1 MQQIAKTGK
10 ILIMHCENAPITDQL
25 GKKAHQM
32 GARKLSEFVA
42 TRPVFTE
49 VEAIERACIFAKETG
64 CRIHIVHVSS
74 PEGAQAVANAR
85 KNGVDVSC
93 ETCNHYLYFDT
104 SELDEIGNIA
114 KCTPPIRDK
123 ENQNGLWKKVFDGS
137 INFIVSD
144 HSPAPLS
151 LKQTDDAFT
160 AWGGIGS
167 VQNDVDVFFD
177 EAVQKRGM
185 SLTQFVALNSR
196 NSAERFDLKGKGSIR
211 LGYDADLAFIK
222 PNAPYVLKA
231 EDLEYRNKFSPYV
244 GRTIGCQVVRTLL
257 RGEEIYSKENGVT
270 KDFKGKFILH
280 KAEN

>member
-1 MQQIAKTGK
+1 MYKRQ
-10 ILIMHCENAPITDQL
+10 
-25 GKKAHQM
+25 
-32 GARKLSEFVA
+32 
-42 TRPVFTE
+42 
-49 VEAIERACIFAKETG
+49 
-64 CRIHIVHVSS
+64 
-74 PEGAQAVANAR
+74 
-85 KNGVDVSC
+85 
-93 ETCNHYLYFDT
+93 
-104 SELDEIGNIA
+104 
-114 KCTPPIRDK
+114 
-123 ENQNGLWKKVFDGS
+123 GLWEKVFDGS

-185 SLTQFVALNSR
+185 SLTQFVALNSS
-196 NSAERFDLKGKGSIR
+196 NSAKRFDLKGKGSIR

-231 EDLEYRNKFSPYV
+231 KDLEYRNKFSPYV

-257 RGEEIYSKENGVT
+257 RGEEIYSKENGVCE
-270 KDFKGKFILH
+270 DFKGKFILH
-280 KAEN
+280 PAKD